1 MYSIDPRAT
10 INAASTA
17 PPEPAASS
25 MGPRELLGVLWR
37 RRRWIGVSTAGLV
50 FAAVVFLIAVP
61 SRYTSTTQLLIDPSG
76 LQVVDK
82 EVTPSSQTADVAAA
96 VVETQIRLL
105 TSDTVLRRVVE
116 RERLD
121 RDPEFNRAAPALLG
135 IIKSAVRA
143 MVGHPRERDPEL
155 EALRTLQERVK
166 AVRPQASFV
175 VDLGVS
181 TRDPDKSARLARA
194 VSEAFIEAQNALRRE
209 AARRASEALAS
220 RLQELQDRVKEAEN
234 AVERFKVGN
243 NIVGA
248 SGRLVNEQQL
258 TELTNAL
265 GAARARTSEL
275 RARYEQI
282 ERLRRTGVAPDAI
295 PETIQSPAIAQ
306 LRGQYA
312 EVKRLED
319 NLFANLGALHPDLG
333 SIRAQSRSLRQQIAD
348 EVARV
353 GSAAKSDFERAKA
366 NEEALAKNLEGLKDQ
381 SGSVNHLL
389 IRLRELER
397 EAQASRAVY
406 ESFLNRTRELK
417 EQQDVDT
424 SNTAVITPALPPAK
438 PSGLSPVLL
447 LFVAGAIGMSLGAI
461 SAVAREQIDG
471 RIHTG
476 RQFTVLTRLPVLAAL
491 PRPRGEDWSGVL
503 PLLLESAQPVEVDWS
518 GRAKPRSRSGVQTVA
533 TRALFRLHDALRD
546 TNASRPPRVVLVTAI
561 EDDLGRS
568 MVSLNLALAAATR
581 GERVLLVDASST
593 GVLTAAFGLRVGVFL
608 ADVLEG
614 QAAFDAAFI
623 RDARN
628 LAVLAGTPAGLDHP
642 SEEQVQN
649 RLVDPARSFDLILID
664 GGLVGMDPNLRAF
677 AEAANDI
684 LLVVQAGVTRIDRLD
699 EARGVLGSHVAKVLG
714 AIVTE
719 PTRRFE
725 APAFALLPIEAP
737 PANTVAASTPSEP
750 ANAESRRRSRV
761 PEGQVLPIGRCAAS
775 G

>member
-1 MYSIDPRAT
+1 M
-10 INAASTA
+10 A
-17 PPEPAASS
+17 PPHLDRRFH
-25 MGPRELLGVLWR
+25 GRLLHR
-37 RRRWIGVSTAGLV
+37 RRRL
-50 FAAVVFLIAVP
+50 
-61 SRYTSTTQLLIDPSG
+61 SRRGSAPLHLHDPRG

-82 EVTPSSQTADVAAA
+82 EITPTTQTSEVAAA

-121 RDPEFNRAAPALLG
+121 RDPEFNGTAPSLLG
-135 IIKSAVRA
+135 IAKSAVRA
-143 MVGHPRERDPEL
+143 MVGRPGERDPEL

-166 AVRPQASFV
+166 AGRPQASFV
-175 VDLGVS
+175 VELSVS
-181 TRDPDKSARLARA
+181 TIDPDKSAKLARA
-194 VSEAFIEAQNALRRE
+194 LSEAFVDAQNALRRD

-220 RLQELQDRVKEAEN
+220 RLQELQSRVKDTEN
-234 AVERFKVGN
+234 AVERFKVSN

-265 GAARARTSEL
+265 GAARGRTSEL

-282 ERLRRTGVAPDAI
+282 ERLRKTGVTPDAI

-319 NLFANLGALHPDLG
+319 NLLANLGALHPDLG

-353 GSAAKSDFERAKA
+353 GSATKSDFERAKA

-397 EAQASRAVY
+397 EAQASRAIY
-406 ESFLNRTRELK
+406 ESFLNRARELK

-424 SNTAVITPALPPAK
+424 SNTAVISPALPPAK

-461 SAVAREQIDG
+461 SAVVREEMDG
-471 RIHTG
+471 RVHTG
-476 RQFTVLTRLPVLAAL
+476 RQFTSLTRLPVLASL
-491 PRPRGEDWSGVL
+491 PRPRGEGWRGALPVL
-503 PLLLESAQPVEVDWS
+503 LRASQPVEVDWS
-518 GRAKPRSRSGVQTVA
+518 GRAKPRSGGTQAVA
-533 TRALFRLHDALRD
+533 GRALFRLHDALRD
-546 TNASRPPRVVLVTAI
+546 ATTSRPPRVVLLTTI
-561 EDDLGRS
+561 EDELGRS
-568 MVSLNLALAAATR
+568 LVSLNLALAAAAR
-581 GERVLLVDASST
+581 AERVLLVDASPAA
-593 GVLTAAFGLRVGVFL
+593 VLTSGLVQRAAASLG
-608 ADVLEG
+608 DVIAGQTSLE
-614 QAAFDAAFI
+614 AAVI
-623 RDARN
+623 KDARN
-628 LAVLAGTPAGLDHP
+628 VSVLTGAPAGLDHP
-642 SEEQVQN
+642 TDEQIQ
-649 RLVDPARSFDLILID
+649 RQLVDAAHGYDLVLID
-664 GGLVGMDPNLRAF
+664 GGPVGGDSNLRAL

-684 LLVVQAGVTRIDRLD
+684 LLVVQAGVTGVDRLD
-699 EARGVLGSHVAKVLG
+699 DARGVLGSQVAKVLG
-714 AIVTE
+714 AVLTE
-719 PTRRFE
+719 PTRGFE
-725 APAFALLPIEAP
+725 APVFAFLPIETPPVAP
-737 PANTVAASTPSEP
+737 ATAPAAPSPLANPEP
-750 ANAESRRRSRV
+750 PRGTRV
-761 PEGQVLPIGRCAAS
+761 PDGQVLPIGRRRAA